1 MFRRTVV
8 QEVPATPTAA
18 AGYEREVVRDTVFDP
33 NRIVALV
40 AGLGFILL
48 GALVL
53 IDTGIS
59 GFPSTPITEVAGFT
73 QTPLLGVIDLAAGLL
88 LLAGAAD
95 WERSISVFTGALV
108 LMGGII
114 ELASGDRLPVSLQAD
129 RGYGWM
135 AVIVGAVVLFVALA
149 LPAVRSRSRQ
159 VQGEGV
165 VRQH

>member
-8 QEVPATPTAA
+8 QEAPAEPVAA

-33 NRIVALV
+33 NRIVALI
-40 AGLGFILL
+40 AGLGFVLL

-53 IDTGIS
+53 IDTGFN
-59 GFPSTPITEVAGFT
+59 GFPSTPSTSVAGFT
-73 QTPLLGVIDLAAGLL
+73 QTPLLGVIDLGAGLL

-108 LMGGII
+108 LIGGII
-114 ELASGDRLPVSLQAD
+114 ELASGDRLPASLQAD

-149 LPAVRSRSRQ
+149 LPAVRSRSRA
-159 VQGEGV
+159 VRGEGV
-165 VRQH
+165 RQY